1 MRTHR
6 YELHF
11 QESHLDSETAI
22 LAQGYD
28 VVCPFVN
35 DNVDAAVLER
45 LHAGGTRMI
54 ALRSAGFNH
63 VDLAAAERLGIPVA
77 RVPAYSPHAVAEHAV
92 GLILALNRRLPR
104 AVARTREGDFSLHG
118 LLGFDLHGKTVG
130 VIGTGMIGCVFGR
143 IMAGFGMQVLAY
155 DPGKPADDLLAL
167 GARYVPLDTLL
178 AESDVVSLHCPLVPD
193 TYHLID
199 GAALAKMKRG
209 AMLINTGRG
218 GLVESN
224 ALIGAL
230 KDGQLGHLGLD
241 VYEEEGGLFFED
253 HSNLPLQDDVLAR
266 LSDVPER
273 DRHRASGVLHARG
286 DERDRPDHARQRRGV
301 AGQHAAQRGARGR
314 LDAAARSSGVARTT
328 VRASSAAPQSSRSNV
343 ASRSCTSTGN
353 QRAPASAR

>member
-1 MRTHR
+1 MRVILFSSRQYDCDTFQEANAAHR

-11 QESHLDSETAI
+11 QESHLDAETAV
-22 LAQGYD
+22 LADGFE

-35 DNVDAAVLER
+35 DCADAAVLER
-45 LHAGGTRMI
+45 LHAGGTRLI

-63 VDLAAAERLGIPVA
+63 VDLAAAQRLGIAVV

-104 AVARTREGDFSLHG
+104 AAARTREGDFSLHG

-130 VIGTGMIGCVFGR
+130 VIGVGMIGRVFAR

-155 DPGKPADDLLAL
+155 DPGAPADELLAL
-167 GARYVPLDTLL
+167 GARYVPLETLL
-178 AESDVVSLHCPLVPD
+178 AQSDIVSLHCPLVPA

-199 GAALAKMKRG
+199 EASLAKMKRG

-230 KDGQLGHLGLD
+230 KSGQLGNLGLD
-241 VYEEEGGLFFED
+241 VYEEESGLFFED
-253 HSNLPLQDDVLAR
+253 HSNVPLQDDVLAR
-266 LSDVPER
+266 LLMFPNVIVTAHQAFFTRE
-273 DRHRASGVLHARG
+273 AMN
-286 DERDRPDHARQRRGV
+286 EI
-301 AGQHAAQRGARGR
+301 AQ
-314 LDAAARSSGVARTT
+314 TT
-328 VRASSAAPQSSRSNV
+328 LGNV
-343 ASRSCTSTGN
+343 AAWLDGAPRNVVTP
-353 QRAPASAR
+353 RA

>member
-1 MRTHR
+1 MRMILFSSRQYDVETFTEANAAHR

-11 QESHLDSETAI
+11 QESHLNSETAV
-22 LAQGYD
+22 LARGYD

-35 DNVDAAVLER
+35 DRVDAAALEH

-63 VDLAAAERLGIPVA
+63 VDLATAERLGIAVA

-92 GLILALNRRLPR
+92 GLVLALNRRIPR

-130 VIGTGMIGCVFGR
+130 VIGTGMIGRVFGR
-143 IMAGFGMQVLAY
+143 IMSGFGMRVLAY
-155 DPGKPADDLLAL
+155 DPGTPADDLLAL
-167 GARYVPLDTLL
+167 GARYVTLDTLL
-178 AESDVVSLHCPLVPD
+178 AESDIVSLHCPLLPA

-199 GAALAKMKRG
+199 AAALARMKRG

-224 ALIGAL
+224 ALVGAL

-266 LSDVPER
+266 LLMFPNVIVTAHQAFFTREAMNEIAQTTLDN
-273 DRHRASGVLHARG
+273 
-286 DERDRPDHARQRRGV
+286 V
-301 AGQHAAQRGARGR
+301 AAWQDGTPRNA
-314 LDAAARSSGVARTT
+314 
-328 VRASSAAPQSSRSNV
+328 VRAN
-343 ASRSCTSTGN
+343 G
-353 QRAPASAR
+353 

>member
-1 MRTHR
+1 MRVILFSSRQYDIDTFTEANTTHH

-11 QESHLDSETAI
+11 QESHLDAETAV
-22 LAQGYD
+22 LADGFD

-35 DNVDAAVLER
+35 DTVDAATLER
-45 LHAGGTRMI
+45 LHQGGTRLI

-63 VDLAAAERLGIPVA
+63 VDLHAAQRLGIPVM

-104 AVARTREGDFSLHG
+104 AAARTREGDFSLHG

-130 VIGTGMIGCVFGR
+130 VVGTGMIGRVFGR

-155 DPGKPADDLLAL
+155 DPGQPAEDLLAL

-178 AESDVVSLHCPLVPD
+178 SESDVVSLHCPLVPD

-199 GAALAKMKRG
+199 EAALASMKRG

-224 ALIGAL
+224 ALVGAL
-230 KDGQLGHLGLD
+230 KSGQLGNLGLD

-266 LSDVPER
+266 LLMFPNVIVTAHQAFFTRE
-273 DRHRASGVLHARG
+273 AMN
-286 DERDRPDHARQRRGV
+286 EI
-301 AGQHAAQRGARGR
+301 AQTT
-314 LDAAARSSGVARTT
+314 LD
-328 VRASSAAPQSSRSNV
+328 NV
-343 ASRSCTSTGN
+343 AAWSGGTPRN
-353 QRAPASAR
+353 VVSAQG

>member
-1 MRTHR
+1 MRIILFSSRQYDSDTFTEANASHR

-11 QESHLDSETAI
+11 QESHLDSETAV
-22 LAQGYD
+22 LAQGYE

-35 DNVDAAVLER
+35 DHVDAAVLER
-45 LHAGGTRMI
+45 LRAGGTRMI

-63 VDLAAAERLGIPVA
+63 VDLDAAARLGITVA

-104 AVARTREGDFSLHG
+104 AAARTREGDFSLHG

-130 VIGTGMIGCVFGR
+130 VIGTGMIGRVFGR
-143 IMAGFGMQVLAY
+143 IMAGFGMQVLAH
-155 DPGKPADDLLAL
+155 DPGTPADDLLAL

-178 AESDVVSLHCPLVPD
+178 AGSDIVSLHCPLVAG

-199 GAALAKMKRG
+199 GPALARMKRG

-266 LSDVPER
+266 LLMFPNVIVTAHQAFFTREAMSEI
-273 DRHRASGVLHARG
+273 AQTTLAN
-286 DERDRPDHARQRRGV
+286 V
-301 AGQHAAQRGARGR
+301 AAWRNGTPRN
-314 LDAAARSSGVARTT
+314 V
-328 VRASSAAPQSSRSNV
+328 VRAPV
-343 ASRSCTSTGN
+343 
-353 QRAPASAR
+353 